1 MRRTARGTGEVE
13 VDVWAFA
20 SAPRRR
26 EAATRLVEE
35 TDGEAFVAVDL
46 IDTEVRGGGGG
57 EGGGVVFAAGESR
70 RGERRGREN
79 A

>member
-1 MRRTARGTGEVE
+1 MDDLGVRVRAAELG
-13 VDVWAFA
+13 DA
-20 SAPRRR
+20 
-26 EAATRLVEE
+26 AATRLVEE

-46 IDTEVRGGGGG
+46 IDTEVRGVGGS
-57 EGGGVVFAAGESR
+57 EGVVVAAGESR